1 MTVRFSLWIV
11 LRMDVV
17 YCSKTNAFVGMLQG
31 IWLAALLVGYLFQ
44 RVTCQFGVPGDCV
57 RAVRAI
63 AVVELYLSSFLYE
76 MDFIFEFTAVPG
88 VVELHVQQQRNTTRF
103 NVFHTQCH
111 SDDHSILRQ
120 MYSHANILVDNILGV
135 L

>member
-88 VVELHVQQQRNTTRF
+88 VVELHVQQQLNTRLP
-103 NVFHTQCH
+103 
-111 SDDHSILRQ
+111 DL
-120 MYSHANILVDNILGV
+120 MYSIHSVTVTIIAFSGKCIRMQIYL
-135 L
+135 